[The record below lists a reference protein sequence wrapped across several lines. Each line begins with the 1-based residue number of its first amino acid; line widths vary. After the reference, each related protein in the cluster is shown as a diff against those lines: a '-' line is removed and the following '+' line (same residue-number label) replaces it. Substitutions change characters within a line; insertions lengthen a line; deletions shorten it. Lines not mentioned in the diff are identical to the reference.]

1 MKNISVDI
9 EDSLYEEIQDVCKEL
24 NETIED
30 FIAAALSTHLE
41 ERMKLADS
49 KKTDEILE
57 KVQGEG
63 EDEWI

>member
-1 MKNISVDI
+1 MKNISINI
-9 EDSLYEEIQDVCKEL
+9 EDKIYEEIQDVCKEL

-30 FIAAALSTHLE
+30 FVAAALSNHLE

>member
-1 MKNISVDI
+1 MKNISIDI
-9 EDSLYEEIQDVCKEL
+9 EDKIYEEIQEVCKEL

-30 FIAAALSTHLE
+30 FAAAALSTHLE

-57 KVQGEG
+57 NVQGEG

>member
-1 MKNISVDI
+1 MKNISINI
-9 EDSLYEEIQDVCKEL
+9 EDKIYEEIQDVCKEL

-30 FIAAALSTHLE
+30 FVAAALSNHLE
-41 ERMKLADS
+41 KRMKLADS